1 MKNNNQKIAF
11 TICSINY
18 LAQAIALGNSL
29 TSQNADYDFKI
40 GLVDKVD
47 GYQTVL
53 QNIPYELIEV
63 ENIQIPNF
71 NSFCDRYNITELNT
85 AVKPFFFEYLFSNN
99 PVSDIILYLDPDIYV
114 YDKFEA
120 LEAGL
125 SDNQIILTP
134 HATSPITDDKYTK
147 EMDFLNTGI
156 YNLGFIGMRRG
167 EESFKLI
174 KWWQERLRDYCYVDF
189 EKGLFVDQIWIN
201 LAPLFFKKVFILF
214 DLGYNIAYWNL
225 HERSLVKQSD
235 GKYFVNNNYPLVFY
249 HFSGYNL
256 DKVYEISKYQ
266 NRNSFSTRPE
276 LADLFDAY
284 NKSVMALDHRTF
296 QNIPCYFVQQ
306 GPRKKISFH
315 IKLGRAIKTQ
325 LHKIINSK

>member
-1 MKNNNQKIAF
+1 MKNNNQKIAY

-114 YDKFEA
+114 
-120 LEAGL
+120 
-125 SDNQIILTP
+125 
-134 HATSPITDDKYTK
+134 
-147 EMDFLNTGI
+147 
-156 YNLGFIGMRRG
+156 
-167 EESFKLI
+167 
-174 KWWQERLRDYCYVDF
+174 
-189 EKGLFVDQIWIN
+189 
-201 LAPLFFKKVFILF
+201 
-214 DLGYNIAYWNL
+214 
-225 HERSLVKQSD
+225 
-235 GKYFVNNNYPLVFY
+235 
-249 HFSGYNL
+249 
-256 DKVYEISKYQ
+256 
-266 NRNSFSTRPE
+266 
-276 LADLFDAY
+276 
-284 NKSVMALDHRTF
+284 
-296 QNIPCYFVQQ
+296 
-306 GPRKKISFH
+306 
-315 IKLGRAIKTQ
+315 
-325 LHKIINSK
+325 